1 MASKTAVVGSTVG
14 LHARPA
20 SLLAAAVEDS
30 GVEMTIGR
38 DGEEA
43 VDAASL
49 LEVMSLGIEYGET
62 VTITAAGEGAE
73 AALEEIAKLIEAN
86 LDE

>member
-1 MASKTAVVGSTVG
+1 MPTKTAVVGSTVG

-30 GVEMTIGR
+30 GIEISIGR
-38 DGEEA
+38 EGEEP

-62 VTITAAGEGAE
+62 IVITTEGDGTE
-73 AALEEIAKLIEAN
+73 AILEEIAKLVESN
-86 LDE
+86 LDA

>member
-1 MASKTAVVGSTVG
+1 MPTKTAIVGSTVG

-30 GVEMTIGR
+30 GIEISIGR
-38 DGEEA
+38 EGEEP

-62 VTITAAGEGAE
+62 VVITTEGDETE
-73 AALEEIAKLIEAN
+73 AALEEIVKLVESN
-86 LDE
+86 LDA